1 MFKQLCIVMAVCVC
15 VLSVSAEKGNVAK
28 ATTILCIGDSITE
41 GGKSFSVYRYP
52 LNKKLMDAGY
62 NITFIGPKSA
72 TKGGV
77 TLSHA
82 GYGGKKTASLDKLFN
97 GIYAAHT
104 ADIILIHSAHNS
116 FHHHK
121 PVKGIVA
128 NLESIVN
135 KARAVNPKVT
145 ILLGQGITSGKLPK
159 YSYIP
164 QLNVEVGKLAK
175 RLHTEQSPVIAVDH
189 ATGFDWKTDTTKDK
203 VHPNAQ
209 GAEKM
214 ASKWFEALEKLPQ
227 LKKGSAAAR

>member
-1 MFKQLCIVMAVCVC
+1 
-15 VLSVSAEKGNVAK
+15 
-28 ATTILCIGDSITE
+28 
-41 GGKSFSVYRYP
+41 
-52 LNKKLMDAGY
+52 MDAGY
-62 NITFIGPKSA
+62 NVTFIGPKSA
-72 TKGGV
+72 TKGSV

-128 NLESIVN
+128 NLESIVK

-145 ILLGQGITSGKLPK
+145 ILLAQGITSGKLPK

-164 QLNVEVGKLAK
+164 QLNIEVGKLAK

-214 ASKWFEALEKLPQ
+214 ATKWFEALEKLPQ
-227 LKKGSAAAR
+227 LKKRFRRNCGQKKRMIHLPQTEHETIKLADKVITYKKAVGQGLFTLKE